1 MGLYQRHRPNSLE
14 ELKGNQD
21 IISTLSTMLEDKE
34 KVPCAFLLTGPTGT
48 GKTTIARIIANK
60 LGCVGNDLREIDA
73 ADFRGIDTIREIRK
87 NLMYKPLEGEYR
99 IWVLDEVHRATGDAM
114 SALLKMLEDCP
125 KHVRFILC
133 TTDPQKLLPT
143 LRGRCSIF
151 QTTPLS
157 DTDMFSLLKK
167 ISRAEGQ
174 KIEKEVLDQ
183 IVQDSQG
190 HPRNAIN
197 ILEQVLCVDP
207 EKQLQVARRSAEQ
220 QSQMIEL
227 CRALIAKKR
236 WKEIAG
242 ILSGLKEGND
252 AESIRR
258 MVLGYCQAILLKGEN
273 TQAGLV
279 MECFIP
285 NTYDVGFPGIVFAC
299 YSSIQ

>member
-21 IISTLSTMLEDKE
+21 IISTLSTMLEDINKC
-34 KVPCAFLLTGPTGT
+34 PHSFLLTGDTGC
-48 GKTTIARIIANK
+48 GKTTIARIIANR
-60 LGCVGNDLREIDA
+60 LGCVGSDLREINT
-73 ADFRGIDTIREIRK
+73 ADNRGIDTIREIIK
-87 NLMYKPLEGEYR
+87 SSNYKAIEGPVKVW
-99 IWVLDEVHRATGDAM
+99 ILDECHKYLAD
-114 SALLKMLEDCP
+114 SQNALLKILEDTP
-125 KHVRFILC
+125 KHVYFILC
-133 TTDPQKLLPT
+133 TTDPQKLLGT
-143 LRGRCSIF
+143 IKGRCSTF
-151 QTTPLS
+151 QVLPLS
-157 DTDMFSLLKK
+157 DTDMYSLLKK

-220 QSQMIEL
+220 QSQIIEL